1 MRNTILLQ
9 PKQIRVF
16 VITLIILCCG
26 VLFQNAAWS
35 ENIATATDET
45 DTVVA
50 GKIIQQQQAQAS
62 KPQINSQ
69 AASSVTP
76 QTQVANDMADGESIR
91 GLPTLNQPVIDQAN
105 VLSET
110 EKQQLSQKILNLY
123 QQGKAQIGIVIVPT
137 TGQEDIFDYALRVGE
152 KWQLGSSKRDN
163 GLLIAVA
170 INDHRIQILTG
181 YGLEGYYLILL
192 QVELFE
198 IKLPLILN
206 KPNMLKD

>member
-16 VITLIILCCG
+16 VITLIVLCCG

-35 ENIATATDET
+35 ENNIATATDET

-137 TGQEDIFDYALRVGE
+137 TGQEDIFDYACE
-152 KWQLGSSKRDN
+152 
-163 GLLIAVA
+163 
-170 INDHRIQILTG
+170 
-181 YGLEGYYLILL
+181 
-192 QVELFE
+192 
-198 IKLPLILN
+198 
-206 KPNMLKD
+206 